1 MRRLGVA
8 LAAALAGLAPGSGLS
23 AQEGS
28 PTPPPRSGWTS
39 GVVHYGKWATAAA
52 AIGFTVLAARE
63 HRDADHHWRALIA
76 LCRDDNAACQQRA
89 DGQYVDYTAELLY
102 QQTLYFDHRARR
114 RLIAGQVSLLTSA
127 ALFILD
133 LRRHRDGPP
142 NIPLHGME
150 LTAEPWRDGARL
162 GIRWTF

>member
-8 LAAALAGLAPGSGLS
+8 LAAALAGLAPGRLS
-23 AQEGS
+23 AQEAPS
-28 PTPPPRSGWTS
+28 PPPRSGWTG

-63 HRDADHHWRALIA
+63 HRDADRNWRALLA
-76 LCRDDNAACQQRA
+76 LCREDNAACQQRA
-89 DGQYVDYTAELLY
+89 DGQYVDYAAELLY

-114 RLIAGQVSLLTSA
+114 RLIVGQVSLLTSA

-142 NIPLHGME
+142 NIPLQGLE
-150 LTAEPWRDGARL
+150 LTAEPWGSGARVEV
-162 GIRWTF
+162 RVPF